1 MSTSSF
7 FHNLRSAYQ
16 AELDDLST
24 DSEGHDVLSKRLAE
38 KRREMGF
45 LVKMMELSP
54 EMVAVV
60 LHRAFRFTI
69 PAAMDHL
76 VAQDADELP
85 AWAAINDTVEV
96 APWARGIV
104 QTILKEPAGDWFM
117 TIAAA
122 LEYMHHKPLTAAE
135 RAQFESDGDDGDDGE
150 EKGKEGGKGD
160 RDEVRNER
168 HDDNHTEDHDEE
180 EASAARAA
188 LPPSPTWS
196 KALTAKTENTVRTPY
211 EQPQPDC
218 QNPKP
223 HRRWRHRGR

>member
-45 LVKMMELSP
+45 LVKMMEISP

-60 LHRAFRFTI
+60 LHRAFRFAI

-96 APWARGIV
+96 APWAHGIV

-135 RAQFESDGDDGDDGE
+135 RAQFESDGDDGDDGD

-160 RDEVRNER
+160 RDELRNER

-180 EASAARAA
+180 EANARAREDA
-188 LPPSPTWS
+188 GNDWM
-196 KALTAKTENTVRTPY
+196 V
-211 EQPQPDC
+211 EQGFDR
-218 QNPKP
+218 KD
-223 HRRWRHRGR
+223 

>member
-1 MSTSSF
+1 
-7 FHNLRSAYQ
+7 
-16 AELDDLST
+16 
-24 DSEGHDVLSKRLAE
+24 
-38 KRREMGF
+38 MGF

-85 AWAAINDTVEV
+85 DWSSISETIEV
-96 APWARGIV
+96 APWARDIV
-104 QTILKEPAGDWFM
+104 QTILKEPTGDWFM

-135 RAQFESDGDDGDDGE
+135 RAQFETDDDEGDQGENASDGESGRNSGRQ
-150 EKGKEGGKGD
+150 D
-160 RDEVRNER
+160 RDDVRNER

-180 EASAARAA
+180 EAGARAREDA
-188 LPPSPTWS
+188 GNDWL
-196 KALTAKTENTVRTPY
+196 A
-211 EQPQPDC
+211 EQGFDR
-218 QNPKP
+218 KD
-223 HRRWRHRGR
+223 

>member
-7 FHNLRSAYQ
+7 FHNLRASYQ
-16 AELDDLST
+16 SELDDLRT
-24 DSEGHDVLSKRLAE
+24 DSEGHDVLRKRLAE

-60 LHRAFRFTI
+60 LHQAFRFTR
-69 PAAMDHL
+69 PAVMDHV

-85 AWAAINDTVEV
+85 EWDSIKDSIEL
-96 APWARGIV
+96 APWAGAIV
-104 QTILKEPAGDWFM
+104 QTILEEPMGEWFM

-122 LEYMHHKPLTAAE
+122 LEYLQHKPLTAAE
-135 RAQFESDGDDGDDGE
+135 RAQVEDDDEDGRE
-150 EKGKEGGKGD
+150 D

-180 EASAARAA
+180 ESGARAREEA
-188 LPPSPTWS
+188 GNDWL
-196 KALTAKTENTVRTPY
+196 A
-211 EQPQPDC
+211 EQGFD
-218 QNPKP
+218 
-223 HRRWRHRGR
+223 RRD

>member
-7 FHNLRSAYQ
+7 FHNLRASYQ
-16 AELDDLST
+16 SELDDLRT
-24 DSEGHDVLSKRLAE
+24 DSEGHDVLRKRLAE

-60 LHRAFRFTI
+60 LHQAFRFTR
-69 PAAMDHL
+69 PAVMDHV

-85 AWAAINDTVEV
+85 EWDSIKDSIEL
-96 APWARGIV
+96 APWAGAIV
-104 QTILKEPAGDWFM
+104 QTILEEPMGEWFM

-122 LEYMHHKPLTAAE
+122 LEYLHHKPLTAAE
-135 RAQFESDGDDGDDGE
+135 RAQVEDDDEDGRE
-150 EKGKEGGKGD
+150 H

-180 EASAARAA
+180 ESGARAREEA
-188 LPPSPTWS
+188 GNDWL
-196 KALTAKTENTVRTPY
+196 A
-211 EQPQPDC
+211 EQGFD
-218 QNPKP
+218 
-223 HRRWRHRGR
+223 RRD

>member
-16 AELDDLST
+16 SELDDLRT
-24 DSEGHDVLSKRLAE
+24 DSEGHDVLRKRLAE
-38 KRREMGF
+38 KRRELGF

-60 LHRAFRFTI
+60 FHQAFRFTS
-69 PAAMDHL
+69 PAEMDHL

-85 AWAAINDTVEV
+85 EWGSISDTIEV
-96 APWARGIV
+96 VPWAREIV
-104 QTILKEPAGDWFM
+104 QTILKEPMGEWFM

-135 RAQFESDGDDGDDGE
+135 RALLVEDDDED
-150 EKGKEGGKGD
+150 GKED
-160 RDEVRNER
+160 RDDARNDR

-180 EASAARAA
+180 EANARAREEA
-188 LPPSPTWS
+188 GNDW
-196 KALTAKTENTVRTPY
+196 LT
-211 EQPQPDC
+211 EQGFDR
-218 QNPKP
+218 KD
-223 HRRWRHRGR
+223 

>member
-24 DSEGHDVLSKRLAE
+24 DSEGHDVLRKRLAE
-38 KRREMGF
+38 KRRELGF
-45 LVKMMELSP
+45 LVQMLELSP

-60 LHRAFRFTI
+60 FHQAFRFTI
-69 PAAMDHL
+69 PSAMDHL

-85 AWAAINDTVEV
+85 NWNSLSGTIEV
-96 APWARGIV
+96 APWAKDMV
-104 QTILKEPAGDWFM
+104 QTILKEPQGEWFM

-135 RAQFESDGDDGDDGE
+135 RAQVETDDEDGNAADGANA
-150 EKGKEGGKGD
+150 KED
-160 RDEVRNER
+160 RDDLRNER

-180 EASAARAA
+180 ESNVRAREDAGNDW
-188 LPPSPTWS
+188 L
-196 KALTAKTENTVRTPY
+196 V
-211 EQPQPDC
+211 EQGFDR
-218 QNPKP
+218 KD
-223 HRRWRHRGR
+223 